1 MITLPDR
8 REFWLYMALVL
19 ASTTIFMAGSVV
31 VSKIAINQIL
41 AKEAGEQAD
50 SFRSYL
56 IASTEAL
63 DGFLAGTP
71 PATRTMSFLA
81 NTPRV
86 GALYRYR
93 LFGSDGKERFTSDE
107 LDFGT
112 VSKNVLELPNGLDAR
127 QMKPSEPLIQTRL
140 GGQQDFLDAVSIV
153 YLPVIIGD
161 KHAGTLMTYIDQT
174 DTHIHHAS
182 QIRAVCIKIGGLSAF
197 AFAFPLAAMFWQVRM
212 RRKAD
217 ERVAYLARFDAL
229 TGLINRPEFIN
240 RFEGLLAEGRS
251 FAVHIVDLDKF
262 KEVNDYR
269 GHGIGDLLLIEVG
282 KRISAAAGKHA
293 DIARLG
299 GDEFA
304 ILHRLSGEG
313 AHDPLVVAAQIVET
327 LGQPFYLDGHNVQI
341 GGSVGTALS
350 GRDGTTRE
358 ALLRAADTA
367 LYVAKNGGRSQAVAF
382 VPAMDEARLAR
393 LALEERLRDAIVT
406 NAFRL
411 NFQPIVETGSGC
423 LDGFEALLRLD
434 WPDGKPIPPMEF
446 ISVAEDMGVIE
457 SIGRWTLREACRIAK
472 DWPPHLKVSVN
483 VSALQFR
490 NSTLLKDIIATVSE
504 TGLQRH
510 QLCLELTE
518 GILLE
523 DTHHVVSQLQAIR
536 AEGIIVALDDFGT
549 GYSSLS
555 YLSRLPLD
563 KLKID
568 KSLTRDLD
576 VPSSK
581 PYAILKTMISLGHVL
596 NMRITVEGVE
606 TDKQRRLLQDLGCDH
621 CQGYLLGRPMPTEDL
636 AAVIAQD
643 LLHRTKGQ
651 AQRSADPELEFDEGR
666 IARVVRS

>member
-1 MITLPDR
+1 
-8 REFWLYMALVL
+8 MALVL
-19 ASTTIFMAGSVV
+19 ASTAIFMAGSVV
-31 VSKIAINQIL
+31 ISKIAINQIL
-41 AKEAGEQAD
+41 AKEAAEQTD

-63 DGFLAGTP
+63 DGFLAGKP

-112 VSKNVLELPNGLDAR
+112 VSKNVLELPNGLDAG
-127 QMKPSEPLIQTRL
+127 QLNPSEPLIQTRL
-140 GGQQDFLDAVSIV
+140 GGQQDSLNAVSIV
-153 YLPVIIGD
+153 YLPLIIGE

-174 DTHIHHAS
+174 DTHVHHSS
-182 QIRAVCIKIGGLSAF
+182 QIRDVCFKIGGLSAF

-212 RRKAD
+212 RRRAD
-217 ERVAYLARFDAL
+217 QRVAYMARFDAL
-229 TGLINRPEFIN
+229 TGLINRAEFIN
-240 RFEGLLAEGRS
+240 RFESLLAEGAS

-269 GHGIGDLLLIEVG
+269 GHGVGDLLLIEVG
-282 KRISAAAGKHA
+282 KRISAAAGQEA

-313 AHDPLVVAAQIVET
+313 ALDPSKVAAEVVET
-327 LGQPFYLDGHNVQI
+327 LGKSFYLDGHNIQI

-350 GRDGTTRE
+350 GIDGTTRE

-367 LYVAKNGGRSQAVAF
+367 LYVAKNQGRSRAIAF
-382 VPAMDEARLAR
+382 DPAMDEARLAR
-393 LALEERLRDAIVT
+393 LALEARLRDALAT
-406 NAFRL
+406 DAFRL
-411 NFQPIVETGSGC
+411 NFQPIVETGTGY

-434 WPDGKPIPPMEF
+434 WPDGTPIPPVEF
-446 ISVAEDMGVIE
+446 IPIAEDMGLIE

-472 DWPPHLKVSVN
+472 DWPSHLKVSVN

-490 NSTLLKDIIATVSE
+490 NSMLLLDIIATVSE
-504 TGLQRH
+504 TGFQKHR
-510 QLCLELTE
+510 LCLELTE

-523 DTHHVVSQLQAIR
+523 DTHDVVSQLQSIR

-576 VPSSK
+576 LPGGK
-581 PYAILKTMISLGHVL
+581 PYAILKTIISLGHVL
-596 NMRITVEGVE
+596 NMRVTVEGVE
-606 TDKQRRLLQDLGCDH
+606 TDKQRRLLQDIGCDH
-621 CQGYLLGRPMPTEDL
+621 CQGYLLGRPMPPEDL
-636 AAVIAQD
+636 AAAIAQD
-643 LLHRTKGQ
+643 LLHRTKGAGKASA
-651 AQRSADPELEFDEGR
+651 AQERGFREPRLGMAVGS
-666 IARVVRS
+666 